1 MDAKTLK
8 ALFFAW
14 DQSEDAE
21 QNWSAV
27 VAGTHR
33 DIKKPKNKNR
43 GKTKD
48 THNHIS
54 DKTMRQVISWD
65 KEVLLHTLF
74 TRV

>member
-27 VAGTHR
+27 VKGTHP
-33 DIKKPKNKNR
+33 DITEPKNKNSR

-48 THNHIS
+48 TNNHS
-54 DKTMRQVISWD
+54 TDKTTRLVISHD
-65 KEVLLHTLF
+65 NEVVLHILT
-74 TRV
+74 